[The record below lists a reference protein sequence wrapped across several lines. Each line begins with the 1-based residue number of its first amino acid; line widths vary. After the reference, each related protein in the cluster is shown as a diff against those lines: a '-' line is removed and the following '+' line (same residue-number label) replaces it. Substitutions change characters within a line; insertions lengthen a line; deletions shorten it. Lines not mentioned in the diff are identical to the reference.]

1 MTTTGKA
8 LLATALLALPMAHAH
23 AQVDGMPYVDA
34 VGAYTQSQIMRH
46 RSDESGKPD
55 KAKQQRDTR
64 KTTALATRPAT
75 PASSRPLP
83 DLTFARSPRIT
94 TTIHAALM
102 DVLSGRDSAARPK
115 TLAMFAPGIASSP
128 AFRDLLA
135 RQLGADRAQMSKT
148 LQSGALQRQYGQYLA
163 TSGYSAGNVGDVQ
176 NAFLVDLWSVANGG
190 AMPDR
195 KLVYSAM
202 RNRLRAAY
210 AGNGGPAPP
219 AMDNAQKQETAE
231 TVALLGALLNR
242 AWRTA
247 DTAADRATL
256 RAGAT
261 ALGQRV
267 GMDVRALALTERG
280 FVSR

>member
-46 RSDESGKPD
+46 RGDESG

-64 KTTALATRPAT
+64 RTTAFAAKPLTQPSPRSLA
-75 PASSRPLP
+75 
-83 DLTFARSPRIT
+83 DLTFVRSPRIT
-94 TTIHAALM
+94 TTIHAALV
-102 DVLSGRDSAARPK
+102 DVLSGRDGAARPK
-115 TLAMFAPGIASSP
+115 TLAMFAPGIASNP

-135 RQLGADRAQMSKT
+135 RQLGTDRAQMSKT
-148 LQSGALQRQYGQYLA
+148 LQSGALQRQYEQYLA
-163 TSGYSAGNVGDVQ
+163 ASGYSTGNVGDVQ
-176 NAFLVDLWSVANGG
+176 NAFLVDMWSVANGG

-195 KLVYSAM
+195 KRVYGAM
-202 RNRLRAAY
+202 RNRLREAY

-219 AMDNAQKQETAE
+219 SMDNAQKQETAE

-267 GMDVRALALTERG
+267 GMDVRALALTDRG

>member
-1 MTTTGKA
+1 MTTTTKA
-8 LLATALLALPMAHAH
+8 LLATALLALGIADAH

-46 RSDESGKPD
+46 RGDESGKSD
-55 KAKQQRDTR
+55 KARQQRDAR

-75 PASSRPLP
+75 SASSRPLP
-83 DLTFARSPRIT
+83 DLTFAPSPRLT
-94 TTIHAALM
+94 TTIHAALV
-102 DVLSGRDSAARPK
+102 DVLSGRDRAARPK
-115 TLAMFAPGIASSP
+115 TLGMFAPGIASNP

-135 RQLGADRAQMSKT
+135 QQLGADRAQMSKT

-163 TSGYSAGNVGDVQ
+163 ASGYSAGNVGDVQ

-195 KLVYSAM
+195 KLVYGAM
-202 RNRLRAAY
+202 RDRLRAAY
-210 AGNGGPAPP
+210 AGNGGAAPP

-242 AWRTA
+242 AWRSA

-256 RAGAT
+256 RAGAA